1 MKSRLEKTFKIF
13 VLTTLLIIFCTCN
26 DNITNTSNDTEK
38 TKNGREPS
46 WSPDGSRIA
55 YVGGTTDKEFGV
67 YDIDISENGE
77 PRKIAVPEF
86 ASSPDWSPDGKWIVY
101 SKDGNIC
108 KRKVDED
115 SSEVQ
120 LTSGASNSFPSWS
133 KDGEWIAFDSNSDS
147 PTGLRFVWKMRA
159 DGSEKKRIIYTPN
172 AGEVRMP
179 DWFPDGIRLAVAI
192 NLGGPRVIAIIDT
205 SGNFIAQL
213 TNDGIS
219 DNYPSVSMDGLNVV
233 FDKSENIG
241 QIFRIKTDG
250 SGLTRLSDSNSI
262 DPDWSPDGNW
272 ITFSSESPRFIWIM
286 SKDGSSKR
294 RL

>member
-1 MKSRLEKTFKIF
+1 M
-13 VLTTLLIIFCTCN
+13 
-26 DNITNTSNDTEK
+26 
-38 TKNGREPS
+38 
-46 WSPDGSRIA
+46 
-55 YVGGTTDKEFGV
+55 
-67 YDIDISENGE
+67 YD
-77 PRKIAVPEF
+77 
-86 ASSPDWSPDGKWIVY
+86 
-101 SKDGNIC
+101 
-108 KRKVDED
+108 D

-120 LTSGASNSFPSWS
+120 LTSGASNFYPSWS

-159 DGSEKKRIIYTPN
+159 DGSEKKRIIYTPEV
-172 AGEVRMP
+172 GEVRMP

-192 NLGGPRVIAIIDT
+192 NLGGPREIAIIDT

-250 SGLTRLSDSNSI
+250 SELKRLTDSNSI
-262 DPDWSPDGNW
+262 NPDWSPDGNW
-272 ITFSSESPRFIWIM
+272 ITFSSESPRFIWLM